1 MADSFLPEPQPNAQ
15 QQMPPQAMNG
25 SALPSMDEGDMT
37 PEYGA
42 PRGFNIPGLNMA
54 PGSMKP
60 REPQELQQLRK
71 WAAAPNVAEDIDE
84 SELNKIGGRVAEGYE
99 IDSRSRGDWED
110 RAYKALEIAKQ
121 KREEKSYPFPGAAN
135 VNYPLLTTA
144 SLQFAARAYPAIIS
158 GREIVRAKLTGGNM
172 QGELSARGSR
182 IGQHMSHQL
191 LEEMEDWEGET
202 DMMLH
207 QMPVVGGAA
216 RKVFWRFEADRPKST
231 WISLINLV
239 VNQKVKSLES
249 APRISHS
256 FQLYPQ
262 EVEERKRA
270 GTFLDVDLHPESA
283 EGNDDQAPLDFIE
296 QHCYYDLDGDDFAEP
311 WIITI
316 HEQSEKVVRITA
328 GFDVNEIRH
337 DGEKITR
344 IPREDYF
351 VIYPFIPDPEGGF
364 YPIGF
369 GFLLESITSIV
380 DTTMNQMIDAGHLQN
395 AGGGFI
401 GSGLTFKKTELRF
414 EPGVYHTV
422 DALGQDIRTAI
433 VNMEH
438 PGPSMALFQ
447 LLTMMIDA
455 AKQITSIQD
464 ILTGDMTQDNVAPT
478 TILALIEQGHKVFT
492 AIYKRIFKSL
502 SKEFRIIYR
511 LNRKYLSDKSYSE
524 IIGQPS
530 DVGSDY
536 ADDNM
541 VVCPVADPT
550 LVTEMQR
557 IARAQ
562 MLTQLQM
569 QPPYDKLLDPQKTLV
584 RLLAAAGID
593 NYMEV
598 IQQNQGPN
606 PEDQMK
612 MEMMQRQIDKLQSE
626 IDFNT
631 ARASA
636 KLSEAHTQGIKAHAM
651 ADAAQFKAAEARIK
665 AEDASV
671 ADMHLSKSKGFT

>member
-1 MADSFLPEPQPNAQ
+1 MAETFLPTAQPDAQ
-15 QQMPPQAMNG
+15 PMPPMNA
-25 SALPSMDEGDMT
+25 SALPSMDGEQGSPT

-42 PRGFNIPGLNMA
+42 PRGFNIPGLGTS
-54 PGSMKP
+54 PGVQL
-60 REPQELQQLRK
+60 REPKELDQLRK
-71 WAAAPNVAEDIDE
+71 WAASPNVAEDIE
-84 SELNKIGGRVAEGYE
+84 ETELKRIGGRVSEGYD
-99 IDSRSRGDWED
+99 IDKRSRGDWED
-110 RAYKALEIAKQ
+110 RAYKAIEIAKQ

-158 GREIVRAKLTGGNM
+158 GREIVKTKTTGGNL

-182 IGQHMSHQL
+182 IATHMSHQL
-191 LEEMEDWEGET
+191 LDEMDDWEGET

-216 RKVFWRFEADRPKST
+216 RKVYWRFEVDQPTST

-262 EVEERKRA
+262 EVEERKRS
-270 GTFLDVDLHPESA
+270 GTFLEVDLYPDSV

-296 QHCYYDLDGDDFAEP
+296 QHCYYDLDDDGFAEP
-311 WIITI
+311 WIITV

-328 GFDVNEIRH
+328 GFDVNDIIH
-337 DGEKITR
+337 NGYKITR

-395 AGGGFI
+395 SGGGFI

-422 DALGQDIRTAI
+422 DALGQDIRQAI

-455 AKQITSIQD
+455 AKQVTSIQD
-464 ILTGDMTQDNVAPT
+464 ILTGDMTQDNVQPT

-502 SKEFRIIYR
+502 TKEFKIIYR
-511 LNRKYLSDKSYSE
+511 LNRKYLSDKAYSE

-530 DVGSDY
+530 DVGADY

-541 VVCPVADPT
+541 IVCPIADPT

-562 MLTQLQM
+562 LLTQLQT
-569 QPPYDKLLDPQKTLV
+569 QPPYDKLLDPAKTLV
-584 RLLAAAGID
+584 RLLSAAGID

-598 IQQNQGPN
+598 IQQQQGPS
-606 PEDQMK
+606 PEDQLK
-612 MEMMQRQIDKLQSE
+612 MDMMQKQIDKLQSE
-626 IDFNT
+626 VDFNT

-651 ADAAQFKAAEARIK
+651 ADAAQFKAAEAMMK
-665 AEDASV
+665 TEDSQAP
-671 ADMHLSKSKGFT
+671 DMLIAKHKGSK